1 MKNFFIGGAGVAVA
15 GLLAAGA
22 SAQPLP
28 AQSFPYKSGPVT
40 ITSCT
45 LNEDK
50 SNSTVTANS
59 LRINYFPNV
68 EGRAL
73 TSITFRVRYA
83 GTPVTV
89 TDSGS
94 FAYNAPIT
102 HLFNQLGGH
111 AWAGPSPE
119 VCRVVTATFDN
130 GEVVN
135 PAYAGPD
142 GTAMVH
148 DAAAGGPAPV
158 GAPAQPPGAPA
169 PPTRR
174 YWRWRRRPR
183 RARRR
188 MRERRRSAAPERI
201 VTRRGARTRRESR
214 AVTARR

>member
-1 MKNFFIGGAGVAVA
+1 MKNFYIAGAGVAVA
-15 GLLAAGA
+15 SLLAASA

-28 AQSFPYKSGPVT
+28 AQKFPYKSGPVT

-45 LNEDK
+45 FNEDK
-50 SNSTVTANS
+50 SNSTVTPNS

-68 EGRAL
+68 AGRSL

-83 GTPVTV
+83 GTPVTL

-102 HLFNQLGGH
+102 HQFNQLGGH

-135 PAYAGPD
+135 PVYAGPD
-142 GTAMVH
+142 GAAAMAP
-148 DAAAGGPAPV
+148 DAAPGGPAPA
-158 GAPAQPPGAPA
+158 GAPAMPPAAPAPPPPGAPVA
-169 PPTRR
+169 PPV
-174 YWRWRRRPR
+174 P
-183 RARRR
+183 
-188 MRERRRSAAPERI
+188 APTGR
-201 VTRRGARTRRESR
+201 
-214 AVTARR
+214 

>member
-102 HLFNQLGGH
+102 HQFNQLGGH

-169 PPTRR
+169 PP
-174 YWRWRRRPR
+174 P
-183 RARRR
+183 
-188 MRERRRSAAPERI
+188 AAPAPSPP
-201 VTRRGARTRRESR
+201 GAPVAPPVPAPTGR
-214 AVTARR
+214 